1 MSGVTESGAVSI
13 DEGSALD
20 QPVKHVHDLLD
31 SIPQASNLYSWRMG
45 FYNYS
50 RLYFKVLRPE
60 SLSVLT
66 THCHSPLNL
75 DWAQAA

>member
-1 MSGVTESGAVSI
+1 MGLTAVSGVTESGAVSI

-45 FYNYS
+45 F
-50 RLYFKVLRPE
+50 
-60 SLSVLT
+60 
-66 THCHSPLNL
+66 
-75 DWAQAA
+75 